1 MRGWCMGLDVPDSQA
16 NFILARFPNDPK
28 RNADAANAHLNKD
41 GIIVRKVGAYGLP
54 DGLRI
59 TIGTE
64 AELRATRD
72 SLAAF
77 MR

>member
-1 MRGWCMGLDVPDSQA
+1 VPDSQA
-16 NFILARFPNDPK
+16 NFILARFPEDPK
-28 RNADAANAHLNKD
+28 HNADAANAHLNRD

-54 DGLRI
+54 EGLRI

-64 AELRATRD
+64 AELRAARD